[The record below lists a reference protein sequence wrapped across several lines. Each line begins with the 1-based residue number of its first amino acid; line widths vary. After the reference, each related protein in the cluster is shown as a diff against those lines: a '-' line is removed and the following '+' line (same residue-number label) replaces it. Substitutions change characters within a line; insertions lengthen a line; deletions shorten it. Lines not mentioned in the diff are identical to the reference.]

1 MSRANQ
7 DLHLSSEDIGKK
19 VYEIEQEITF
29 VIKTQVIAKDDDDAF
44 NKWLDCSETKNCE
57 DYQAKDNGSD
67 VVNSWAKEYSQLKGT
82 TLIGTIQLEDKDDD
96 QAFNKWL
103 ECNETINSE
112 GYNAKHNGNDIVN
125 SYGKEYSELK
135 GTTLIGTIQKEDEK
149 DEDSLLEVAYG

>member
-1 MSRANQ
+1 MSSASNE
-7 DLHLSSEDIGKK
+7 LHLSSEDIGKK

-29 VIKTQVIAKDDDDAF
+29 VIKTQVI
-44 NKWLDCSETKNCE
+44 T
-57 DYQAKDNGSD
+57 
-67 VVNSWAKEYSQLKGT
+67 
-82 TLIGTIQLEDKDDD
+82 KDDD

-103 ECNETINSE
+103 ECDQTINSE

-149 DEDSLLEVAYG
+149 DEDSLLEVVYG